1 MSIDTLT
8 VHTNAAYADHAP
20 ASRGL
25 STPLYWR
32 SEWPETVRGMAI
44 NSDKTI
50 DQVAQELTALHSA
63 RPDLSADDVITEYAA
78 TIGR

>member
-1 MSIDTLT
+1 MSVDTLT
-8 VHTNAAYADHAP
+8 VHTNAAYAPHELTGR
-20 ASRGL
+20 SL
-25 STPLYWR
+25 SSPDYWR
-32 SEWPETVRGMAI
+32 AEWPETVRGMAI

-50 DQVAQELTALHSA
+50 DQVTQELTALYAA